1 MPYRI
6 FIVED
11 HRVMRDS
18 LILYIGRTPWLEVC
32 GAVASAEEALVQ
44 LPESGADLVLVD
56 ISLPG
61 MNGIDLIKQLR
72 RQLPALPCL
81 ILSGHVEERYAGP
94 AAEVGAVGYVMKDD
108 ADALIAKI
116 QQVLEISPDSC
127 PPAL

>member
-81 ILSGHVEERYAGP
+81 ILSGHVEQVGQAAAGRRG
-94 AAEVGAVGYVMKDD
+94 VGAAGAAAQESAAVEAVE
-108 ADALIAKI
+108 A
-116 QQVLEISPDSC
+116 VLGEP
-127 PPAL
+127 